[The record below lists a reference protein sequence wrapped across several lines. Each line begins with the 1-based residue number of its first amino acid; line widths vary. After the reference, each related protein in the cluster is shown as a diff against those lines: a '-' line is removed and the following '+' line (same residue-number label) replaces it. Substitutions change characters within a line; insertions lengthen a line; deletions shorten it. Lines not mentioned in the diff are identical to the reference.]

1 MIPVRDMR
9 SVLYATAILFAVA
22 VIGIRGAFLWLEY
35 RSALDRARAATHDLA
50 LLMEEYTK
58 RTLETSDLLLGEV
71 IAHVRL
77 RGGVGALSEV
87 GDAGQY
93 LAGLTQKSAASDLF
107 FIIDRDGNIVG
118 SSIPQPDAPISFA
131 DRMWFKAHKVGAE
144 TFVGGA
150 LVGRITN
157 EIIYTYSRR
166 IPDLNGDFDGVAQVA
181 LRPGFLQEI
190 SRPEID
196 TGNVILGLWGRDGRV
211 IARTG
216 LMPNQTDTGVGHTA
230 LFNEMEGQRSG
241 TYRADDMGDGIERI
255 ISFRRLERW
264 PVTVT
269 ASVPVATALAAWTTG
284 FYWSA
289 GITALVLI
297 ALCWLTWIGV
307 RLSHQTEAT
316 QKELQQ
322 ANESLGKAL
331 SDKVMLLQ
339 EIHHRVKNN
348 LQVTSS
354 LLQVTSSLLQMQ
366 SRRFTDTHVR
376 AAFQETQD
384 RLRSI
389 GLIHDILYRKDTGG
403 TIDLQDYLLR
413 LIGELSATYGAA
425 ARGIAVD
432 LEAEP
437 ITIDLDRGT
446 PLALA
451 VTEAISNAFKH
462 AFGPGERGR
471 ILVSARRVDGR
482 VEIVVRDTG
491 KGVSGAPES
500 DSSLGMKLIRSFTQ
514 QLGGAFSLTAEN
526 GTVFRL
532 EIPA

>member
-22 VIGIRGAFLWLEY
+22 VIGIRGTFLWLEY
-35 RSALDRARAATHDLA
+35 RSALHRAEAATQDLA
-50 LLMEEYTK
+50 LLMEEYAK
-58 RTLETSDLLLGEV
+58 RTLETSDLLLNDI
-71 IAHVRL
+71 IAYVRL
-77 RGGVGALSEV
+77 RGGVGALSETT
-87 GDAGQY
+87 DASQY
-93 LAGLTQKSAASDLF
+93 LAGLTQRSSASDLF
-107 FIIDRDGNIVG
+107 LIIDKDGSTVG
-118 SSIPQPDAPISFA
+118 ISTLQPNAAVNFA
-131 DRMWFKAHKVGAE
+131 DRSWFKAHRAGAE

-150 LVGRITN
+150 VFGRIAQ
-157 EIIYTYSRR
+157 EVIYTYSRR
-166 IPDLNGDFDGVAQVA
+166 IPDLNGDFDGVAQIA
-181 LRPGFLQEI
+181 LRPAFLQEV
-190 SRPEID
+190 SRSD
-196 TGNVILGLWGRDGRV
+196 SNTGNVILGMWGRDGRV

-216 LMPNQTDTGVGHTA
+216 LTPNQTDSGVSHTA

-241 TYRADDMGDGIERI
+241 TYRANDMGDGIDRI
-255 ISFRRLERW
+255 ISFRRLDRW

-289 GITALVLI
+289 GITGLVLI

-307 RLSHQTEAT
+307 RLSHQTETT
-316 QKELQQ
+316 QSELRQ
-322 ANESLGKAL
+322 ANENLGTAL

-354 LLQVTSSLLQMQ
+354 LLQMQ
-366 SRRFTDTHVR
+366 ARRFPDPGVK

-403 TIDLQDYLLR
+403 TINLQDYLGR
-413 LIGELSATYGAA
+413 LIPELSATYGAV
-425 ARGIAVD
+425 ARGISVD
-432 LEAEP
+432 LDAEP
-437 ITIDLDRGT
+437 LMIDLDRGA

-462 AFGPGERGR
+462 AFGPGEGGR
-471 ILVSARRVDGR
+471 ILVSARRIDGR
-482 VEIVVRDTG
+482 IEIIVRDTG
-491 KGVSGAPES
+491 RGLSVAPES
-500 DSSLGMKLIRSFTQ
+500 DSSLGMKLIRSFAQ
-514 QLGGAFSLTAEN
+514 QLGGRFSLTADD
-526 GTVFRL
+526 GTVFPL
-532 EIPA
+532 DIPA

>member
-1 MIPVRDMR
+1 MMPVRDMR

-35 RSALDRARAATHDLA
+35 RAALDRARAATQDLA

-58 RTLETSDLLLGEV
+58 RTLETSDLLLGEI
-71 IAHVRL
+71 IAYARL
-77 RGGVGALSEV
+77 RGGVGALSETS
-87 GDAGQY
+87 DAHQY
-93 LAGLTQKSAASDLF
+93 LAGLTQKSSASDLF
-107 FIIDRDGNIVG
+107 LIIDKDGHMVG
-118 SSIPQPDAPISFA
+118 ISTPQGSTPVSFA
-131 DRMWFKAHKVGAE
+131 DRSWFKAHRAGAE
-144 TFVGGA
+144 TYVGGA
-150 LVGRITN
+150 IVGRIAN

-166 IPDLNGDFDGVAQVA
+166 IPDLKGDFDGVAQVA
-181 LRPGFLQEI
+181 LRPAFLQEV
-190 SRPEID
+190 SRPEGS
-196 TGNVILGLWGRDGRV
+196 TGNVILGMWGRDGRV

-216 LMPNQTDTGVGHTA
+216 LTPSQTETGVGHTA

-241 TYRADDMGDGIERI
+241 TYRADDMGDGVERI

-264 PVTVT
+264 PITVT
-269 ASVPVATALAAWTTG
+269 ASMPVATALAAWTTG

-289 GITALVLI
+289 GITILVLI

-322 ANESLGKAL
+322 ANASLGKAL
-331 SDKVMLLQ
+331 SDKIMLLQ

-354 LLQVTSSLLQMQ
+354 LLQMQ
-366 SRRFTDTHVR
+366 SRRFADPNVR

-403 TIDLQDYLLR
+403 TIDLQDYLGR
-413 LIGELSATYGAA
+413 LITELSATYGAA
-425 ARGIAVD
+425 ARGITVD

-437 ITIDLDRGT
+437 IMIDLDRGA

-451 VTEAISNAFKH
+451 ITEAISNAFKH
-462 AFGPGERGR
+462 AFGPGESGR
-471 ILVSARRVDGR
+471 ILVSARRLDGHI
-482 VEIVVRDTG
+482 EIVVRDTG
-491 KGVSGAPES
+491 KGICGVPES
-500 DSSLGMKLIRSFTQ
+500 DSSLGMKLIRSFAQ
-514 QLGGAFSLTAEN
+514 QLGGQFNLTADG

>member
-35 RSALDRARAATHDLA
+35 RSALNRAEAATQDLA
-50 LLMEEYTK
+50 LLMEEYAR
-58 RTLETSDLLLGEV
+58 RTLETSDLILNDI
-71 IAHVRL
+71 IAYVRL
-77 RGGVGALSEV
+77 RGGVDALSETT
-87 GDAGQY
+87 DASQY
-93 LAGLTQKSAASDLF
+93 LAGLTQRSSASDLF
-107 FIIDRDGNIVG
+107 LIIDHDGKAVG
-118 SSIPQPDAPISFA
+118 VSIPQLGEAVSFA
-131 DRMWFKAHKVGAE
+131 DRSWFKAHRAGAE
-144 TFVGGA
+144 SFVGGA
-150 LVGRITN
+150 IVGRLTK
-157 EIIYTYSRR
+157 EILYTYSRR

-181 LRPGFLQEI
+181 LRPAFLQEI
-190 SRPEID
+190 SRPYIED
-196 TGNVILGLWGRDGRV
+196 DNVILGLWGRDGRV

-216 LMPNQTDTGVGHTA
+216 LTPNQTDTGVSHTA

-241 TYRADDMGDGIERI
+241 TYRANDMGDGIERI
-255 ISFRRLERW
+255 ISFRRLDRW

-289 GITALVLI
+289 GITAIVLI

-307 RLSHQTEAT
+307 RLSHQTENT

-354 LLQVTSSLLQMQ
+354 LLQMQ
-366 SRRFTDTHVR
+366 ARRFSDPGVKS
-376 AAFQETQD
+376 AFQETQD

-403 TIDLQDYLLR
+403 TINLQDYLGR
-413 LIGELSATYGAA
+413 LIPELSATYGAV
-425 ARGIAVD
+425 ARGIIVD

-437 ITIDLDRGT
+437 IVIDLDRGA

-451 VTEAISNAFKH
+451 ITEAISNAFKH
-462 AFGPGERGR
+462 AFGPGEGGR
-471 ILVSARRVDGR
+471 ILVSARRIDGR
-482 VEIVVRDTG
+482 IEIIVRDTG
-491 KGVSGAPES
+491 KGVSGAPEN
-500 DSSLGMKLIRSFTQ
+500 DSSLGMKLIRSFAQ
-514 QLGGAFSLTAEN
+514 QLGGQFSLTAEG

-532 EIPA
+532 DIPA

>member
-35 RSALDRARAATHDLA
+35 RSALHRAEAATQDLA
-50 LLMEEYTK
+50 LLMEEYAR
-58 RTLETSDLLLGEV
+58 RTLETSDLLLNDI
-71 IAHVRL
+71 IAYVRL
-77 RGGVGALSEV
+77 RGGVGALSETT
-87 GDAGQY
+87 DASQY
-93 LAGLTQKSAASDLF
+93 LAGLTQRSSASDLF
-107 FIIDRDGNIVG
+107 LIIDRDGKAVG
-118 SSIPQPDAPISFA
+118 VSIPQLGESVSFA
-131 DRMWFKAHKVGAE
+131 DRSWFKAHRAGAE

-150 LVGRITN
+150 IVGRLTN
-157 EIIYTYSRR
+157 EILYTYSRR

-181 LRPGFLQEI
+181 LRPAFLQEI
-190 SRPEID
+190 SRPDIEDDNI
-196 TGNVILGLWGRDGRV
+196 ILGLWGRDGRV

-216 LMPNQTDTGVGHTA
+216 LAPNQTDTGVSHTA

-241 TYRADDMGDGIERI
+241 TYRASDMGDDVERI

-289 GITALVLI
+289 GITALVLV

-307 RLSHQTEAT
+307 RLSHQTEIT
-316 QKELQQ
+316 QKELQH
-322 ANESLGKAL
+322 ANENLATAL
-331 SDKVMLLQ
+331 SDKVVLLQ

-354 LLQVTSSLLQMQ
+354 LLQMQ
-366 SRRFTDTHVR
+366 ARRFQDSDVR
-376 AAFQETQD
+376 SAFQETQD

-403 TIDLQDYLLR
+403 TIDLQDYLRR
-413 LIGELSATYGAA
+413 LIHELSATYGAA
-425 ARGIAVD
+425 ARGITVD
-432 LEAEP
+432 LDAEP
-437 ITIDLDRGT
+437 IMIDLDRGT

-451 VTEAISNAFKH
+451 ITEAISNAFKH
-462 AFGPGERGR
+462 AFGPGEGGS
-471 ILVSARRVDGR
+471 ILVSARRIDSR
-482 VEIVVRDTG
+482 IEIVVRDTG

-514 QLGGAFSLTAEN
+514 QLGGQFSLTADG

-532 EIPA
+532 DLPA

>member
-35 RSALDRARAATHDLA
+35 RSALDRAQAATQDLA
-50 LLMEEYTK
+50 LLMEEYAK
-58 RTLETSDLLLGEV
+58 RTFETSDLILNDI
-71 IAHVRL
+71 IAYVRL
-77 RGGVGALSEV
+77 RGGVGALSETTDV
-87 GDAGQY
+87 SQY
-93 LAGLTQKSAASDLF
+93 LTGLTQKSSASDLF
-107 FIIDRDGNIVG
+107 LIIDKDGSIVG
-118 SSIPQPDAPISFA
+118 ISTPLSNASVGFA
-131 DRMWFKAHKVGAE
+131 DRSWFKAHRAGAE

-150 LVGRITN
+150 IVGRIADGV
-157 EIIYTYSRR
+157 IYTYSRR

-181 LRPGFLQEI
+181 LRPAFLQEI
-190 SRPEID
+190 SRSD
-196 TGNVILGLWGRDGRV
+196 GSTGNVILGMWGRDGRV

-216 LMPNQTDTGVGHTA
+216 LMPNQTDFGVGDTT
-230 LFNEMEGQRSG
+230 LFNEMEGHRSG
-241 TYRADDMGDGIERI
+241 TYRAKDMDDGVARI

-269 ASVPVATALAAWTTG
+269 ASIPVATALAAWTTG

-289 GITALVLI
+289 GITALVLV

-316 QKELQQ
+316 QGELQQ
-322 ANESLGKAL
+322 ANDSLEKAL
-331 SDKVMLLQ
+331 ADKVMLLQ

-354 LLQVTSSLLQMQ
+354 LLQMQ
-366 SRRFTDTHVR
+366 ARRFTDASVKS
-376 AAFQETQD
+376 AFQETQD

-403 TIDLQDYLLR
+403 AIDLQDYLGR
-413 LIGELSATYGAA
+413 LIHELSATYGAT
-425 ARGIAVD
+425 ARGISVELD
-432 LEAEP
+432 AEP
-437 ITIDLDRGT
+437 IMVDLDRGT

-451 VTEAISNAFKH
+451 ITEAISNAFKH
-462 AFGPGERGR
+462 AFGPGEGGR
-471 ILVSARRVDGR
+471 ILVSARRIDGR
-482 VEIVVRDTG
+482 IEILVRDTG
-491 KGVSGAPES
+491 KGVSDVPQSE
-500 DSSLGMKLIRSFTQ
+500 SSLGMKLIRSFSQ
-514 QLGGAFSLTAEN
+514 QLGGQYSLTADG

>member
-58 RTLETSDLLLGEV
+58 RTLETSDLLLGEM
-71 IAHVRL
+71 IAYTRL
-77 RGGVGALSEV
+77 RGGVSALNET
-87 GDAGQY
+87 GEANQH
-93 LAGLTQKSAASDLF
+93 LAGLTQRSAASDLF

-118 SSIPQPDAPISFA
+118 SSIPRPDTPVNFA
-131 DRMWFKAHKVGAE
+131 DRTWFKAHRAGAE
-144 TFVGGA
+144 TFVGSA

-166 IPDLNGDFDGVAQVA
+166 IPDLNGDFDGIAQVA
-181 LRPGFLQEI
+181 LRPAFLEEI
-190 SRPEID
+190 SRPEIED
-196 TGNVILGLWGRDGRV
+196 DDVILGLWGRDGRV

-216 LMPNQTDTGVGHTA
+216 LTPNQTESGVGHTA

-241 TYRADDMGDGIERI
+241 TYRADDMGDGVERI

-269 ASVPVATALAAWTTG
+269 ASVPVVTALAAWTTG

-289 GITALVLI
+289 GITALVLV

-322 ANESLGKAL
+322 ANDSLGKAL

-354 LLQVTSSLLQMQ
+354 LLQMQ
-366 SRRFTDTHVR
+366 ARRFTDAGVK

-389 GLIHDILYRKDTGG
+389 GLIHDILYRRDTGG
-403 TIDLQDYLLR
+403 TMDLQDYLGR
-413 LIGELSATYGAA
+413 LIQELSATYGAA
-425 ARGIAVD
+425 ARGISVELD
-432 LEAEP
+432 AEP
-437 ITIDLDRGT
+437 IMVDLDRGA

-462 AFGPGERGR
+462 AFGPGEGGR
-471 ILVSARRVDGR
+471 ILVSARRIDDR
-482 VEIVVRDTG
+482 IEILVRDTG
-491 KGVSGAPES
+491 KGVSEIPQNET
-500 DSSLGMKLIRSFTQ
+500 SLGMKLIRSFSQ
-514 QLGGAFSLTAEN
+514 QLGGQFSLTADS

>member
-35 RSALDRARAATHDLA
+35 RSALHRAEAATQDLA
-50 LLMEEYTK
+50 LLMEEYAK
-58 RTLETSDLLLGEV
+58 RTLETSDLLLNDI
-71 IAHVRL
+71 IAYVRL
-77 RGGVGALSEV
+77 RGGVGALSETT
-87 GDAGQY
+87 DASQY
-93 LAGLTQKSAASDLF
+93 LAGLTRRSSASDLF
-107 FIIDRDGNIVG
+107 LIIDREGKVVG
-118 SSIPQPDAPISFA
+118 VSLPQLGETVSFA
-131 DRMWFKAHKVGAE
+131 DRSWFKAHRAGAE
-144 TFVGGA
+144 SFVGGA
-150 LVGRITN
+150 IVGRLTK
-157 EIIYTYSRR
+157 EILYTYSRR
-166 IPDLNGDFDGVAQVA
+166 IPDLNGDFDGVAQIA
-181 LRPGFLQEI
+181 LRPAFLQEI
-190 SRPEID
+190 SRPEIED
-196 TGNVILGLWGRDGRV
+196 DNVILGLWGRDGRV

-216 LMPNQTDTGVGHTA
+216 LTPNQTDMGVSHTA
-230 LFNEMEGQRSG
+230 LFNEMDGQRSG
-241 TYRADDMGDGIERI
+241 TYRANDMGDGIERI
-255 ISFRRLERW
+255 ISFRRLDRW

-289 GITALVLI
+289 GITAIVLI

-307 RLSHQTEAT
+307 RLSHQTETT

-354 LLQVTSSLLQMQ
+354 LLQMQ
-366 SRRFTDTHVR
+366 ARRFPDPGVKS
-376 AAFQETQD
+376 AFQETQD

-403 TIDLQDYLLR
+403 TIDLQDYLGR
-413 LIGELSATYGAA
+413 LIHELSATYAA
-425 ARGIAVD
+425 VARGITVELD
-432 LEAEP
+432 AEP
-437 ITIDLDRGT
+437 IMIDLDRGA

-462 AFGPGERGR
+462 AFGPSEGGR
-471 ILVSARRVDGR
+471 IIVSAHRIDGR
-482 VEIVVRDTG
+482 IAIVVRDTG
-491 KGVSGAPES
+491 KGVSGVPES
-500 DSSLGMKLIRSFTQ
+500 DSSLGMKLIRSFAQ
-514 QLGGAFSLTAEN
+514 QLGGQFSLTADG

-532 EIPA
+532 DIPA